1 MLCFGAG
8 GLVQVGRARI
18 EFHGD
23 NLAETV
29 EEEREAAAREERQA
43 RYGDHYIHS
52 YNSIPTFIHP
62 SSYAEDRL
70 IVFSSVADPDPSYP
84 YVFAPPGS
92 GSVSISQRYGSGS
105 FYNKIVGKEN
115 VDSYCFVTSF

>member
-1 MLCFGAG
+1 MP

-43 RYGDHYIHS
+43 RYRD
-52 YNSIPTFIHP
+52 
-62 SSYAEDRL
+62 
-70 IVFSSVADPDPSYP
+70 
-84 YVFAPPGS
+84 
-92 GSVSISQRYGSGS
+92 Q
-105 FYNKIVGKEN
+105 
-115 VDSYCFVTSF
+115 CFLTV